1 MAGAAQVS
9 EDYNAAPSTEAAKYL
24 VGQAKENMV
33 IIDFTQSGTSRNVQH
48 QACPHISC

>member
-1 MAGAAQVS
+1 MAGAVQVS

-24 VGQAKENMV
+24 VDQAKENMV
-33 IIDFTQSGTSRNVQH
+33 IIDFTQSGSRNVQH